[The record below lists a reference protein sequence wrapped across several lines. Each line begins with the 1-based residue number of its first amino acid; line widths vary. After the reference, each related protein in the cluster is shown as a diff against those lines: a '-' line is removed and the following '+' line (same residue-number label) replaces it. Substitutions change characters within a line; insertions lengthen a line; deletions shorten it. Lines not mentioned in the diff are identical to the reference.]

1 MPAPTDNGAAP
12 ALPAGGNDFW
22 YKVDK
27 TLRHHARRAKLS
39 LRAALWQMSQWPADR
54 PVFIVSCSR
63 SGTQML
69 YKTLSQ
75 SRAIGTLNREI
86 YAIWSRLHAP
96 HHKQWQSHVLTAEDA
111 EPSDRSFIT
120 RYFYAHTGQHRFV
133 DKNNQHGLA
142 VPYLHA
148 LFPDA
153 RFVYIKRNPGD
164 TLNSMIEGWHR
175 PERYATWSTRLPAKV
190 AIDGGRFTRWCH
202 FLPEGWR
209 DYLTAPLEEVNA
221 YQYAS
226 IHRAIRNASRTIPA
240 SQWHEVFYEDVVR
253 DPVASIRSVFEHC
266 ELPFTPDIE
275 LHTRNLLDKP
285 YDAFSEIRLD
295 KWRDQRHRER
305 IERVLPSLEELAR
318 ELGYRL

>member
-1 MPAPTDNGAAP
+1 MHSPAEPHTGTPSPN
-12 ALPAGGNDFW
+12 ALSDFW
-22 YKVDK
+22 MKVDK
-27 TLRHHARRAKLS
+27 TLRHHAARSRIG
-39 LRAALWQMSQWPADR
+39 LREVQWNLTRPPAR
-54 PVFIVSCSR
+54 QPVFVVSCSR

-75 SRAIGTLNREI
+75 SREIGTLNREI
-86 YAIWSRLHAP
+86 YAIWSALHNPA
-96 HHKQWQSHVLTAEDA
+96 HKGWESHVLTRDDA
-111 EPSDRSFIT
+111 STSDREFIT
-120 RYFYAHTGQHRFV
+120 RYFFAHTGQHRFL

-175 PERYATWSTRLPAKV
+175 PERYGSWAADLPAEV

-209 DYLTAPLEEVNA
+209 DYLTASIEEVNA
-221 YQYAS
+221 FQYAS
-226 IHRAIRNASRTIPA
+226 IHRAIREASCDIPS
-240 SQWHEVFYEDVVR
+240 SQWHEVSYEDIVR
-253 DPVASIRSVFEHC
+253 DPVQANRQIFEHC
-266 ELPFTPDIE
+266 DLPFTPEIE
-275 LHTRNLLDKP
+275 VQCRSLLDRP

-305 IERVLPSLEELAR
+305 IERVLPQLSDLAR
-318 ELGYRL
+318 EMGYRL